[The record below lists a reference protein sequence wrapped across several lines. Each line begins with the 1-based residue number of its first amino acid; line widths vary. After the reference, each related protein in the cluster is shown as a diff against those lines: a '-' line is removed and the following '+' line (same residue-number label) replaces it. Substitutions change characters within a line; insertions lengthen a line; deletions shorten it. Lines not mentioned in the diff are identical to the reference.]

1 MWDERELLGVDFIP
15 EPSDSRIVS
24 VADPNALGH
33 QEGWRSEVIGW
44 APQPVRVVPRRK
56 RNPKILL
63 NTGIMMLICLIL
75 WALWNAHYVLLD
87 IPPQNSE
94 WAYEDSGVRE
104 LQEMG
109 LTGDGV
115 RVCMVD
121 TGIDLSH
128 PDLEGVEVQF
138 KDFVSNS
145 AQPVDY
151 GNLAH
156 GTMMAGILVS
166 DGYLYGV
173 APGVTLG
180 MAAALGDN
188 GDGTNSGDER
198 LVADAIRWCWS
209 EFDADIIS
217 LSLGGDID
225 PNATREGPSGNAV
238 RQALD
243 NGVFVVAAAGNDG
256 GLDDDGRVA
265 SPSHIEE
272 VISVAALSQNGE
284 VWEGSSL
291 GNDLNSNGEIRTA
304 PNQKPEI
311 AAPGVGILSTGSD
324 GEYYSSTG
332 TSDSTVFVSGILALI
347 IEGESSLSNPS
358 LECIEEVKLALM
370 NSASPFGNENHDSS
384 GGYGALNGVKWLQE
398 IRSSGACA

>member
-56 RNPKILL
+56 RNPKLLL

-75 WALWNAHYVLLD
+75 WALWNAHFVLLD
-87 IPPQNSE
+87 IPPQKSE
-94 WAYEDSGVRE
+94 WAYEDSGVRD

-121 TGIDLSH
+121 TGLDLSH

-145 AQPVDY
+145 AQPIDY

-217 LSLGGDID
+217 LSLGGEID

-256 GLDDDGRVA
+256 GQDDDGRVA
-265 SPSHIEE
+265 SPSHIDQ
-272 VISVAALSQNGE
+272 VISVAALSQDGE

-291 GNDLNSNGEIRTA
+291 GNELNSNGEIRTA

-311 AAPGVGILSTGSD
+311 AAPGVGILSTGAD
-324 GEYYSSTG
+324 GQYYSSTG

-347 IEGESSLSNPS
+347 IEAEPLLSNPS
-358 LECIEEVKLALM
+358 VECIEEVKFALM
-370 NSASPFGNENHDSS
+370 NSADQFGNENHDSS
-384 GGYGALNGVKWLQE
+384 GGYGSLNGAKWLQE

>member
-1 MWDERELLGVDFIP
+1 MSF
-15 EPSDSRIVS
+15 PSDSSNLVT
-24 VADPNALGH
+24 AQKNK
-33 QEGWRSEVIGW
+33 SERLIS
-44 APQPVRVVPRRK
+44 
-56 RNPKILL
+56 
-63 NTGIMMLICLIL
+63 LICLIL
-75 WALWNAHYVLLD
+75 WALWNAHFVLLD
-87 IPPQNSE
+87 IPPQKSE
-94 WAYEDSGVRE
+94 WAYEDSGVRD

-121 TGIDLSH
+121 TGLDLSH

-145 AQPVDY
+145 AQPIDY

-217 LSLGGDID
+217 LSLGGEID

-256 GLDDDGRVA
+256 GQDDDGRVA
-265 SPSHIEE
+265 YPYHIDQ
-272 VISVAALSQNGE
+272 VI
-284 VWEGSSL
+284 
-291 GNDLNSNGEIRTA
+291 
-304 PNQKPEI
+304 
-311 AAPGVGILSTGSD
+311 
-324 GEYYSSTG
+324 
-332 TSDSTVFVSGILALI
+332 
-347 IEGESSLSNPS
+347 
-358 LECIEEVKLALM
+358 
-370 NSASPFGNENHDSS
+370 
-384 GGYGALNGVKWLQE
+384 
-398 IRSSGACA
+398 